1 MLFIAGLN
9 LKNLHPRVWDPAS
22 PYYLSQL
29 RAVMVSYAEFH
40 ARPPARKKAMEMGL
54 RAFLGVP
61 EHVKVFLDNG
71 AFSFLRNGK
80 SVPEEDYVAFVEKA
94 RPDLYVVPKDLIPA
108 PHLPAEEQRERMR
121 ITMTV
126 NRQYT
131 YDGFIPV
138 LHISPLLDEYLEAF
152 FQDAKLAAKPIVAL
166 GGIVPNLLRAP
177 KALHPEQILEKLV
190 MARQRLKG
198 KHIHVFGVGGTATL
212 HLTFLLG
219 MDSVDSSSWRNRAA
233 RGIVLLPGRGERS
246 VVQLG
251 SWKGRALSQEEE
263 DLLRR
268 CSCPACKR
276 HGFEHLAARGSEG
289 FYHRAVHN
297 LWVLLE
303 ELKAIEEHIR
313 AGTYEAWFRQH
324 LQNSLYRKWIER
336 AWALRKRADLGGYQ
350 RIDEGRA
357 T

>member
-1 MLFIAGLN
+1 MLFVAGLN
-9 LKNLHPRVWDPAS
+9 LKNLRPRVWDPAS
-22 PYYLSQL
+22 PYYLPQL

-40 ARPPARKKAMEMGL
+40 ARPSARKKAMEIGL
-54 RAFLGVP
+54 RAFLGLP
-61 EHVKVFLDNG
+61 SHVQVFLDNG

-80 SVPEEDYVAFVEKA
+80 SVPEEDYVAFVREA
-94 RPDLYVVPKDLIPA
+94 RPDWYVVPKDLIPA
-108 PHLPAEEQRERMR
+108 PHLEPEEQRRRMQT
-121 ITMTV
+121 TMAV
-126 NRQYT
+126 NRRYA
-131 YDGFIPV
+131 YDGFVPV
-138 LHISPLLDEYLEAF
+138 LHISALLDEYLDGF
-152 FQDAKLAAKPIVAL
+152 FRDPKLAAKPVVAL

-177 KALHPEQILEKLV
+177 KALHPEKILEKLV

-251 SWKGRALSQEEE
+251 SWKGKPLSEEE
-263 DLLRR
+263 KEILHN
-268 CSCPACKR
+268 CSCPACKSY
-276 HGFEHLAARGSEG
+276 GFEHLAQKGSEG

-303 ELKAIEEHIR
+303 EIKGIEQHLR
-313 AGTYEAWFRQH
+313 RNTYEEWFRTH

-336 AWALRKRADLGGYQ
+336 AWEMRKSRKF
-350 RIDEGRA
+350 
-357 T
+357 